1 MCCPTDRRRTTL
13 KVGTVVS
20 ALTPLRSRRLSM
32 SEFLRELRAA
42 RAAREARIELRASVR
57 VTTALEA
64 AVDAASTLESAE
76 TIAGRADGRN
86 PGVGPGVEN
95 VEPDLLPSSARR
107 RRRGGD
113 LLSDEALR
121 RIVDRIHAQ
130 HVEESDANARLRA
143 AIRGLEPNEFASL
156 PDDTWP
162 GLNRED
168 GAARPDECAV
178 CYVGFEDGDALK
190 VLPCGH
196 SQFHLG
202 CIRTWLQRSPTCPL
216 CRCACRPPRVD
227 LLKPTRGI
235 SSATN
240 PEEEAP
246 SGTLDREHP
255 ATSTAELRLTLDR
268 LRREHEEESAWL
280 DSLEAQPRFVPEGA
294 VVGGAVGVA
303 DGDAE
308 GADGEEDADATRRA
322 GVRERAR
329 RYFDPLDTEYMR
341 RNYGEL
347 YRLREEERTILA
359 RLDALS
365 VHEDALRVRLED
377 ARDAR
382 ERQRARVGAE
392 EAAASVGGGVRRR
405 WLRNG
410 EVDAT
415 RGTGDDVNALLRGAP
430 AAALEQVAAERT
442 RASVVNAMDAIA
454 RWRRNGDE

>member
-1 MCCPTDRRRTTL
+1 
-13 KVGTVVS
+13 
-20 ALTPLRSRRLSM
+20 M

-42 RAAREARIELRASVR
+42 RAAREARIELRASAR

-64 AVDAASTLESAE
+64 AVDAASNLESAE
-76 TIAGRADGRN
+76 TIGGRADGRN
-86 PGVGPGVEN
+86 PGIGPGVDH

-162 GLNRED
+162 GLDRED
-168 GAARPDECAV
+168 GAARSDECAV

-240 PEEEAP
+240 PAPSEAP
-246 SGTLDREHP
+246 SETLDREYP
-255 ATSTAELRLTLDR
+255 ATEGTSATTTAELRLTLDR
-268 LRREHEEESAWL
+268 LRVEHEEESAWL
-280 DSLEAQPRFVPEGA
+280 DSLEAQPRLVPEGA
-294 VVGGAVGVA
+294 EDGGGAVGGA
-303 DGDAE
+303 DDGDAGAEGEE
-308 GADGEEDADATRRA
+308 GANATHRAD
-322 GVRERAR
+322 VRERAR

-365 VHEDALRVRLED
+365 VHEDALRVRLAD

-392 EAAASVGGGVRRR
+392 VASGEEIRGGARPR

-410 EVDAT
+410 EVGPPT
-415 RGTGDDVNALLRGAP
+415 RGASADANARTRGAP

>member
-1 MCCPTDRRRTTL
+1 
-13 KVGTVVS
+13 
-20 ALTPLRSRRLSM
+20 M

-42 RAAREARIELRASVR
+42 RAAREARIELRASAR

-64 AVDAASTLESAE
+64 AVDAASNLESAE

-86 PGVGPGVEN
+86 PGVGPGVEH

-168 GAARPDECAV
+168 GAARSDECAV

-240 PEEEAP
+240 PASEAP
-246 SGTLDREHP
+246 SETLDREYP
-255 ATSTAELRLTLDR
+255 ATATAELRLTLDR
-268 LRREHEEESAWL
+268 LRVEHEEESAWL
-280 DSLEAQPRFVPEGA
+280 DSLEAQPRLVPEGA
-294 VVGGAVGVA
+294 EDGGVPSGVPMMETRVPRERKA
-303 DGDAE
+303 R
-308 GADGEEDADATRRA
+308 TRRTA
-322 GVRERAR
+322 PTSGNAR
-329 RYFDPLDTEYMR
+329 GDTLTPSTR
-341 RNYGEL
+341 STCGE
-347 YRLREEERTILA
+347 TTP
-359 RLDALS
+359 S
-365 VHEDALRVRLED
+365 C
-377 ARDAR
+377 
-382 ERQRARVGAE
+382 
-392 EAAASVGGGVRRR
+392 
-405 WLRNG
+405 
-410 EVDAT
+410 
-415 RGTGDDVNALLRGAP
+415 TG
-430 AAALEQVAAERT
+430 
-442 RASVVNAMDAIA
+442 
-454 RWRRNGDE
+454 

>member
-1 MCCPTDRRRTTL
+1 
-13 KVGTVVS
+13 
-20 ALTPLRSRRLSM
+20 M
-32 SEFLRELRAA
+32 SDFLRELRAA
-42 RAAREARIELRASVR
+42 RAAREARIELRASAR

-86 PGVGPGVEN
+86 PGVGPGVEH

-162 GLNRED
+162 GLDRED
-168 GAARPDECAV
+168 GAARSDECAV

-216 CRCACRPPRVD
+216 CRCACRPPRVH
-227 LLKPTRGI
+227 LLKPTREI

-240 PEEEAP
+240 REEDPTSDTPLDLEYPEQT
-246 SGTLDREHP
+246 ST
-255 ATSTAELRLTLDR
+255 ATTTAELRLTLDR

-280 DSLEAQPRFVPEGA
+280 DSLEAQPRFVPLGGA
-294 VVGGAVGVA
+294 VVGGAVGGA
-303 DGDAE
+303 DGGDE
-308 GADGEEDADATRRA
+308 GAEGEEDADATRRA

-365 VHEDALRVRLED
+365 VHEDALRVRLAD

-392 EAAASVGGGVRRR
+392 EASSVGGGVRRR

-410 EVDAT
+410 EVDAGT
-415 RGTGDDVNALLRGAP
+415 RGTSADATALPRGAP